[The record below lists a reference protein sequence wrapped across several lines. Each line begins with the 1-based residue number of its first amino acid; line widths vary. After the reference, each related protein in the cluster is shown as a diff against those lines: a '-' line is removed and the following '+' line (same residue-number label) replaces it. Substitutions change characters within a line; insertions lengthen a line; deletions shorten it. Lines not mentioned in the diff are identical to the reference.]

1 MRGMTRVR
9 IFGGG
14 ISGLTVAHELAC
26 RGGFEVIV
34 HEPRS
39 ELGGKARS
47 QFKDGLP
54 GEHGFRFFPGW
65 YLHVTDIMRRIP
77 RDASRTT
84 REQALS
90 GYSAADAVVSR
101 LMEVRSTLT
110 FHRGRA
116 PDSFLQIPRS
126 ISEIGE
132 FLQGFRW
139 IGEGLPTSERLAVLQ
154 RVALKLF
161 LFYSTPPW
169 LRAERFDRMSLA
181 EFLGAASLPS
191 ALQEQLRTVPRALVA
206 MDAYDGSAHT
216 FLNTSLLNL
225 APAWCPDLPR
235 DRILRGPTS
244 RAWIDPWVE
253 SLRALGVRFEHG
265 DAGHADRVFVENA
278 RVAAVLARSGA
289 RLEADVFVLALPV
302 GPLQQLTRASRLADH
317 GAEFDPIA
325 RLDLS
330 RQTSEMVGLQLYLDA
345 PLDTQPGHL
354 FFADSQYGLTAIS
367 QLEVWDDEYVA
378 ALAARGVRGLLS
390 IDITQWRSDPF
401 GRTPPPFKLP
411 IDVSSSDELQALV
424 VEQLADY
431 RLKSG
436 APLFSADSVVTHH
449 VDDDIDLASEE
460 NRSALLVHPP
470 GTWSRRPLAQ
480 STIVNLLLASDFTKN
495 PADLATM
502 EGACSAGKLAARA
515 ILRAHAPRAAEVL
528 VHELVEELEP
538 PWMKA
543 QQHGF
548 EALVQVLGSFER
560 ASRAVDL
567 LLDAGDDTRAALTA
581 LEQAPARLA
590 QSFRVAGL
598 VRLPGVSLLGQLR
611 QGLGKLASR
620 VLRRVRPSTYASAES
635 DIELVATRLRR
646 VAAVL
651 QTMKH

>member
-1 MRGMTRVR
+1 MTRVR

-26 RGGFEVIV
+26 RAGFEVIV
-34 HEPRS
+34 HEPRA

-77 RDASRTT
+77 RDAGATT
-84 REQALS
+84 REQALQ
-90 GYSAADAVVSR
+90 GYPEAQSVASR
-101 LMEVRSTLT
+101 LREVRSTLT

-126 ISEIGE
+126 IVEIGE
-132 FLQGFRW
+132 FLQGFQW
-139 IGEGLPTSERLAVLQ
+139 MVQGSSAADKLAVAQ

-169 LRAERFDRMSLA
+169 LRAERFDRLSLA
-181 EFLGAASLPS
+181 EFLGAASLPK
-191 ALQEQLRTVPRALVA
+191 AVQEQLKTVPRALVA

-225 APAWCPDLPR
+225 APAWCPELPR

-244 RAWIDPWVE
+244 RTWIDPWVE
-253 SLRALGVRFEHG
+253 SLRALGVRFEQG
-265 DAGHADRVFVENA
+265 DGGHAERVVIENG

-289 RLEADVFVLALPV
+289 RLEAEAFVLAMPV
-302 GPLQQLTRASRLADH
+302 GPLQELTRASRLADH
-317 GAEFDPIA
+317 AAEFGPIA
-325 RLDLS
+325 GLDLS
-330 RQTSEMVGLQLYLDA
+330 EQTSEMVGIQLYLDA
-345 PLDTQPGHL
+345 PLTTQPGHL

-378 ALAARGVRGLLS
+378 PLAARGVHGLLS
-390 IDITQWRSDPF
+390 IDITQWRADPLA
-401 GRTPPPFKLP
+401 RTPPPFKLP

-424 VEQLADY
+424 VAQLSDY
-431 RLKSG
+431 RLGSG
-436 APLFSADSVVTHH
+436 APLLLAENVLSHH
-449 VDDDIDLASEE
+449 VDDDIDLASEL

-480 STIVNLLLASDFTKN
+480 SSIDKLWIASDFAKN

-515 ILRAHAPRAAEVL
+515 IVKAHAPGAAEVI

-538 PWMKA
+538 HWMKA

-560 ASRAVDL
+560 AARAVDL
-567 LLDAGDDTRAALTA
+567 LLDAGDDTRAALAA
-581 LEQAPARLA
+581 LALLPARLTK
-590 QSFRVAGL
+590 SFRVLGL
-598 VRLPGVSLLGQLR
+598 VRLPGVSVLGQL
-611 QGLGKLASR
+611 QHGFAKLAYR
-620 VLRRVRPSTYASAES
+620 VLRRVRPSTYTSAERDIDHVAARLGRIASALQ
-635 DIELVATRLRR
+635 DIKVR
-646 VAAVL
+646 
-651 QTMKH
+651 